1 MEASLHERSG
11 MWQVLRQFVFIQY
24 VLTRL
29 SRFVTQTNPHL
40 TRPFASS
47 LHLNDSTNE
56 WHLEYFVPLFEV
68 FAFAVQVLATLYVSY
83 SAPVQS
89 CVYLGVGLLDLMVQ
103 GTGQWRTREKAVF
116 FVDCL
121 SE

>member
-1 MEASLHERSG
+1 MQASLRERSG
-11 MWQVLRQFVFIQY
+11 MWHVLRQFVSIQY

-40 TRPFASS
+40 TRPYASS
-47 LHLNDSTNE
+47 LHLNDSTSE
-56 WHLEYFVPLFEV
+56 CHLEYFVRLFEV

-89 CVYLGVGLLDLMVQ
+89 CVYLGVGLQ
-103 GTGQWRTREKAVF
+103 GCNGAGHRERTDQEKISF
-116 FVDCL
+116 FL
-121 SE
+121 